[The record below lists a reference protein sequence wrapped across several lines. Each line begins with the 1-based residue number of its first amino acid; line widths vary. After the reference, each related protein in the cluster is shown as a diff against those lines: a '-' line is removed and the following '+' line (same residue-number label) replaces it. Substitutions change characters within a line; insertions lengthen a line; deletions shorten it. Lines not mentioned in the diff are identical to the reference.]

1 MSETFNLDRKM
12 NIDNNV
18 DALGKQWNIVHIK
31 GSALFEARVE
41 PYNAQT
47 QTPKEFEGRWTKPDL
62 LQSKINA
69 YLNRSWDQAEQKA
82 KMAAANARAQE
93 QREATR
99 AANEAAEAEQA
110 KVDEMKAAKKKA
122 SKKKAKKKA
131 VKDSIDALPEEIKA
145 EMADQL
151 DKVLDTED
159 K

>member
-62 LQSKINA
+62 LQSKITA

-99 AANEAAEAEQA
+99 AANEAEQA
-110 KVDEMKAAKKKA
+110 KVA
-122 SKKKAKKKA
+122 KKAKKKTTKKD

-151 DKVLDTED
+151 EKVTKTED
-159 K
+159 